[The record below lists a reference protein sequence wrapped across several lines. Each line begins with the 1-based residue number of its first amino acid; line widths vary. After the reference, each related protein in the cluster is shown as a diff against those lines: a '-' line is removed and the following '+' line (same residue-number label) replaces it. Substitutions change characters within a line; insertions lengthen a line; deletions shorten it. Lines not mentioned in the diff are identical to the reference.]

1 MTRSMRV
8 VQRSFGAGLMV
19 LALLAT
25 GARIA
30 RAQDDDADRTA
41 TRERVRTALKDIGTR
56 MGVTFRQSEKQPF
69 NFVGL
74 LTDGL
79 NNSEKMEILV
89 MIGHQDVLTVQAY
102 PHVTGDKYINVDRS
116 PNSVGLMRK
125 LLSYNDGQFFY
136 WGMDDVYDVFA
147 AYTFTLESGF
157 PTEALDV
164 VLRSVPLLDKKV
176 GEMGLLI
183 GR

>member
-1 MTRSMRV
+1 MTRSMRLF
-8 VQRSFGAGLMV
+8 QRSFGAGLIVM
-19 LALLAT
+19 ALLAT
-25 GARIA
+25 SARMV

-41 TRERVRTALKDIGTR
+41 TRERVRNALKDIGPR
-56 MGVTFRQSEKQPF
+56 MGVTFRQSERQPF
-69 NFVGL
+69 NFVGS

-79 NNSEKMEILV
+79 NNAESMEVLLL
-89 MIGHQDVLTVQAY
+89 IGHQDVLHVQVY
-102 PHVTGDKYINVDRS
+102 PHMPGNKYINVDRS
-116 PNSVGLMRK
+116 PNGTGLMRK

-147 AYTFTLESGF
+147 AFTFTLESGF
-157 PTEALDV
+157 PAEALDV